1 MSHFMA
7 RVPFDTFGLLPKVP
21 CVRLLT
27 ASAALRSDGMDTDAW
42 QSLAI
47 AAAIGLLIGAERER
61 AKGVHSIAG
70 IRTFALAAVL
80 GSLAATIPLA
90 TGAVLVIGVV
100 ALVVVGY
107 LRSDTDDSGITT
119 EVALLLTVTLG
130 ILTHRQPALAVAAAV
145 VTVIL
150 LISKHNLHE
159 FVRRTVTDL
168 EIADALKFFVAAFI
182 VLPLLPTGRIG
193 PYDVWVPQ
201 RIWLLVVLITG
212 VGWLGYAATRMLGA
226 NRGLL
231 VTGLAGGFVSATATI
246 AALGARSRESGVP
259 QQAAVAGGLMAS
271 VATAIEVA
279 VLTTIAY
286 PPVGVRLYAPAA
298 AAAVV
303 LALCAWFLS
312 RRAAP
317 AKDEAALG
325 RPFALVPALIIAAV
339 IAGVLLLAKWLND
352 LYGAS
357 GATLA
362 TAVGS
367 LADTHAAAIAV
378 TSLARS
384 GDVSVRLAVLAASL
398 GLLVNMGSKVAAAF
412 TGGRR
417 FSLAILLWH
426 LPAIAAF
433 AITLFAVT

>member
-1 MSHFMA
+1 ME
-7 RVPFDTFGLLPKVP
+7 
-21 CVRLLT
+21 
-27 ASAALRSDGMDTDAW
+27 TDAW

-61 AKGVHSIAG
+61 AKGAQSIAG
-70 IRTFALAAVL
+70 IRTFALAGVL
-80 GSLAATIPLA
+80 GSISATVPWA
-90 TGAVLVIGVV
+90 VGAVLVFGVV
-100 ALVVVGY
+100 ALVIVGY
-107 LRSDTDDSGITT
+107 LRTDPDDTGITT
-119 EVALLLTVTLG
+119 EVALLLTVALG

-150 LISKHNLHE
+150 LISKQNLHR
-159 FVRRTVTDL
+159 FVRRTITDL

-182 VLPLLPTGRIG
+182 VLPLLPSGNVG
-193 PYDVWVPQ
+193 PYGVWVPQ

-231 VTGLAGGFVSATATI
+231 VAGLAGGFVSATATI
-246 AALGARSRESGVP
+246 AALGARSRNTGVP
-259 QQAAVAGGLMAS
+259 LKAAIAGGLMAS
-271 VATAIEVA
+271 VATMIEIA
-279 VLTTIAY
+279 VLTTIAH
-286 PPVGVRLYAPAA
+286 PPVGVLLYAPTA

-312 RRAAP
+312 RRAEAI
-317 AKDEAALG
+317 KDDASLG

-339 IAGVLLLAKWLND
+339 ISGVLLLAKWLND
-352 LYGAS
+352 VYGAS

-378 TSLARS
+378 TSLAGS
-384 GDVSVRLAVLAASL
+384 GDVSVRLAVVAASL
-398 GLLVNMGSKVAAAF
+398 GILVNMGSKTIAAL
-412 TGGRR
+412 TGGGR
-417 FSLAILLWH
+417 FSLGILLWH
-426 LPAIAAF
+426 LPAIGAY
-433 AITLFAVT
+433 AVALLAVI